1 MKIIH
6 NAHGAT
12 FALLGEQKIVK
23 DTTYR
28 PLSYI
33 YDLDTDDGKLVYNFM
48 TGELLFL
55 TIEEYKSLHSSIDIN
70 NEVMQQLIKKWFVV
84 PQDHNDPLLSR
95 QIKQFLSQLVYNN
108 TDAPMRIF
116 TILPTTDCNARCF
129 YCFELGR
136 SRKDM
141 SEKTAEDVA
150 DYIIRVS
157 KGVETIRL
165 RWFGGEPLYNSK
177 AIDIIC
183 KKLKD
188 AGVNFYSNFVSN
200 GYLFNEENVKKGK
213 ELWNINDVQIT
224 LDGTEEIY
232 NRCKAF
238 IYRDG
243 RSAFKVVTDNIE
255 RLLKANVG
263 VKIRMNMDAH
273 NKEDLYKLT
282 DYLDNRFRGYKKFFY
297 YVHLLFE
304 DSGKVQMERN
314 EFERHQMI
322 QDFFDFEDYLRNKQ
336 EFYPTKTVKHLMQ
349 YHQCMADDPTTTII
363 SPDGELGRCEH
374 YSDTDFW
381 GSIYNNQI
389 NHEVVK
395 DFRRTKYLGKACDEC
410 VMYPMCMQLIRCAQT
425 IPDRCDAMD
434 KRVFFRHINRCIF
447 NTYAIYKN
455 SKHDNTNDIDDS
467 LLEDQ
472 C

>member
-1 MKIIH
+1 MKLIH
-6 NAHGAT
+6 ESHGAT
-12 FALLGEQKIVK
+12 VALLCEQKIVESAN
-23 DTTYR
+23 YR
-28 PLSYI
+28 PLTFLRT
-33 YDLDTDDGKLVYNFM
+33 LDADNGKLIYNFM
-48 TGELLFL
+48 TGELIFL
-55 TIEEYKSLHSSIDIN
+55 SIEEYAEFCASNTHSDLVKI
-70 NEVMQQLIKKWFVV
+70 LIKKWFVV
-84 PQDHNDPLLSR
+84 PEEHNDAQLSR
-95 QIKQFLSQLVYNN
+95 QIKQFLSAVVYNN
-108 TDAPMRIF
+108 TDAPIRIF

-141 SEKTAEDVA
+141 SEQTAADVA
-150 DYIIRVS
+150 EYIIRSS
-157 KGVETIRL
+157 KGVDRIRL

-183 KKLKD
+183 SKLRE
-188 AGVNFYSNFVSN
+188 ANVNFYSNFVSN
-200 GYLFNEENVKKGK
+200 GYLFDDEAVKKGK
-213 ELWNINDVQIT
+213 EIWNINDVQIT

-255 RLLKANVG
+255 RLLKADVG

-273 NKEDLYKLT
+273 NEEDLYKLA
-282 DYLDNRFRGYKKFFY
+282 DYLTERFGGYKKFLY

-314 EFERHQMI
+314 DFERHQMI
-322 QDFFDFEDYLRNKQ
+322 RKFFDFEDYIRSKQKFPLR
-336 EFYPTKTVKHLMQ
+336 TVKMLIQ

-381 GSIYNNQI
+381 GSIYSNKINQD
-389 NHEVVK
+389 VVD
-395 DFRRTKYLGKACDEC
+395 DFKRVKYLGNTCDTCE
-410 VMYPMCMQLIRCAQT
+410 MYPMCMQLIRCAQT
-425 IPDRCDAMD
+425 ISDRCDDVD
-434 KRVFFRHINRCIF
+434 KQLHYRKIDRTILDTYDVYKKENKVLRS
-447 NTYAIYKN
+447 NT
-455 SKHDNTNDIDDS
+455 DETEVQDD
-467 LLEDQ
+467 

>member
-23 DTTYR
+23 DTIYR

-200 GYLFNEENVKKGK
+200 GYLFNEENVKK
-213 ELWNINDVQIT
+213 
-224 LDGTEEIY
+224 
-232 NRCKAF
+232 
-238 IYRDG
+238 
-243 RSAFKVVTDNIE
+243 
-255 RLLKANVG
+255 
-263 VKIRMNMDAH
+263 
-273 NKEDLYKLT
+273 
-282 DYLDNRFRGYKKFFY
+282 
-297 YVHLLFE
+297 
-304 DSGKVQMERN
+304 
-314 EFERHQMI
+314 
-322 QDFFDFEDYLRNKQ
+322 
-336 EFYPTKTVKHLMQ
+336 
-349 YHQCMADDPTTTII
+349 
-363 SPDGELGRCEH
+363 
-374 YSDTDFW
+374 
-381 GSIYNNQI
+381 
-389 NHEVVK
+389 
-395 DFRRTKYLGKACDEC
+395 
-410 VMYPMCMQLIRCAQT
+410 
-425 IPDRCDAMD
+425 
-434 KRVFFRHINRCIF
+434 
-447 NTYAIYKN
+447 
-455 SKHDNTNDIDDS
+455 
-467 LLEDQ
+467 
-472 C
+472 